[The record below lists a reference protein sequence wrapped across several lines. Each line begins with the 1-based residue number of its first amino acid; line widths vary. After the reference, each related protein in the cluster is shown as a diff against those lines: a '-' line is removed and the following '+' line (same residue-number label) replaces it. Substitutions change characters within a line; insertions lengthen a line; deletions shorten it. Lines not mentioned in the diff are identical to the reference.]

1 MSSVLRTLQNTVWSD
16 LPKGMET
23 ILPVSKITAGDS
35 EGQNKKQARGINLW
49 PAKMLGRGGWI

>member
-23 ILPVSKITAGDS
+23 ILPVSKITVGDS
-35 EGQNKKQARGINLW
+35 EGQNKAGQRN
-49 PAKMLGRGGWI
+49 

>member
-35 EGQNKKQARGINLW
+35 EGQNKTGQRN
-49 PAKMLGRGGWI
+49 